1 MITTRFFKILARI
14 KLSPSSWELV
24 ISRYGAFH
32 EISFKAFS
40 EWQPAEYMHSLVRY
54 DPFEHYSRVNYPS
67 INGQASDLHGSR
79 VPCDVQPLATL
90 RRHLDHARD
99 LCLRGFVWETPQRFR
114 SAFCPRAQRDTPT
127 TVLIVI
133 KGSKVLSRLG
143 KLIPV

>member
-1 MITTRFFKILARI
+1 M
-14 KLSPSSWELV
+14 
-24 ISRYGAFH
+24 
-32 EISFKAFS
+32 
-40 EWQPAEYMHSLVRY
+40 
-54 DPFEHYSRVNYPS
+54 VNYPS
-67 INGQASDLHGSR
+67 INGRASDLHGSR

-143 KLIPV
+143 KLISV